1 MAGIYHI
8 RRSQCDLRSCIPT
21 DRVAGLYH
29 TGEATP
35 ASLLLYQFAALHNSL
50 CPRMDNTTTRLES
63 EKVNGGATGESV
75 LPEDDNTM
83 SGSAT
88 DNDVAVER
96 MENGGITPQEKALAP
111 DLEASDWEKDPEN
124 PYNWPAAKKWH
135 QVAMCA
141 SFGFLG

>member
-1 MAGIYHI
+1 
-8 RRSQCDLRSCIPT
+8 
-21 DRVAGLYH
+21 
-29 TGEATP
+29 
-35 ASLLLYQFAALHNSL
+35 
-50 CPRMDNTTTRLES
+50 MDNTTTRLEP
-63 EKVNGGATGESV
+63 EKVHGGTLGEPV
-75 LPEDDNTM
+75 LSEDDNTM

-96 MENGGITPQEKALAP
+96 MENGGITAKEKALAS
-111 DLEASDWEKDPEN
+111 DSEALDWEHDPEN